1 MAIRSIDPINASC
14 RLGLARVHSRRGEHR
29 KALDQAI
36 AAAGLVHDQPQAH
49 FLCAR
54 SLSALGRQAEAII
67 SLQVA
72 LEQNPVFPA
81 AHLLMARLQRQIGNL
96 EEAREHRLLA
106 RASLERLRAIRRGDR
121 MPRDTDLDRDL
132 DVLLQQPITLV
143 DFSNHQA
150 LPPIGAATVVVSG
163 LPRSGTSMVMQMLA
177 AGGLELLSDTKRG
190 ADANNPRG
198 YLEYEPVKSLG
209 RTPAVHWIEKTRG
222 KAVKV
227 VAPLLIHLPAGRPY
241 RIVFVERPLVEVLAS
256 QAAMLECSGQST
268 TPRSQRHLA
277 AAYLQQNQRL
287 QVQLQAS
294 GPSVQVLSLPYH
306 DAISDPVKT
315 AARLNRFLGGEL
327 DETAMAA
334 AIDPQLHRQRGD
346 SVSIAPPGSD
356 DQAADGGAALS
367 TLA

>member
-1 MAIRSIDPINASC
+1 
-14 RLGLARVHSRRGEHR
+14 
-29 KALDQAI
+29 
-36 AAAGLVHDQPQAH
+36 
-49 FLCAR
+49 
-54 SLSALGRQAEAII
+54 
-67 SLQVA
+67 
-72 LEQNPVFPA
+72 
-81 AHLLMARLQRQIGNL
+81 
-96 EEAREHRLLA
+96 
-106 RASLERLRAIRRGDR
+106 
-121 MPRDTDLDRDL
+121 
-132 DVLLQQPITLV
+132 
-143 DFSNHQA
+143 
-150 LPPIGAATVVVSG
+150 
-163 LPRSGTSMVMQMLA
+163 
-177 AGGLELLSDTKRG
+177 
-190 ADANNPRG
+190 
-198 YLEYEPVKSLG
+198 
-209 RTPAVHWIEKTRG
+209 
-222 KAVKV
+222 
-227 VAPLLIHLPAGRPY
+227 
-241 RIVFVERPLVEVLAS
+241 VEVLAS